1 MARDSFTFYANWRDM
16 YNSLPRKYR
25 PIFIEWIMRY
35 ELDGEPPQL
44 PDGISSEYQQVL
56 VGYLS
61 SIQPI
66 IDKALKKSMN
76 GLSGGVSIDNKA
88 RYGNK
93 NASKTQ
99 AKRKVDIDIDIDID
113 KDKGLLLKEEKEEKT
128 EVENETELPVLQ
140 GEQRAAE
147 QQNTSAEMMYIDD
160 AVSVLAKQQ
169 IFIENCAL
177 MCKITPV
184 LLCQKLCVFAVN
196 CKAKGLLTRSLSET
210 QKHFVNWLRKE
221 SQNQPLVD
229 KGDYRMFNDLIS

>member
-1 MARDSFTFYANWRDM
+1 M

-25 PIFIEWIMRY
+25 PIFIEWIMQY

-44 PDGISSEYQQVL
+44 PDGISSECQQIL

-66 IDKALKKSMN
+66 IDKALKKSKN
-76 GLSGGVSIDNKA
+76 GLSGGVSVDNKA

-113 KDKGLLLKEEKEEKT
+113 KGLLLKEEKEEKT
-128 EVENETELPVLQ
+128 EVGNENENELPVLQ
-140 GEQRAAE
+140 GERRAAE
-147 QQNTSAEMMYIDD
+147 QQNTSAEILYIDD

-177 MCKITPV
+177 MCKITPE
-184 LLCQKLCVFAVN
+184 LLRQKLCVFAVN
-196 CKAKGLLTRSLSET
+196 CKATGLLARSLSET

-221 SQNQPLVD
+221 SQNKPSVD
-229 KGDYRMFNDLIS
+229 KDDYRMFNDLIS